1 METRASHV
9 LIGSFVLAVVVLA
22 MGFVLWLGKLSLDR
36 EWDEYRIDFRES
48 VTGLSIGGAVQYN
61 GIQIGEV
68 RRLRLSPEDPS
79 VVQAFVRVTADTPIK
94 TDTRA
99 RLTFTGLTG
108 VVIIELTG
116 GSANAALLTATDGD
130 LAVIQSQPSALTKL
144 LASGEDIVTNVNSL
158 MLRLSGLFSEENLN
172 RITATLAHIEHLTA
186 SAAPHG
192 DELGQAIA
200 DLSEASRL
208 LRNTLQRAEPLMAQ
222 LESIAGHTDTLMSHE
237 ARDLIVSARASLEA
251 ARALADNAN
260 ALLDANSGSLAQLGQ
275 QGLPQVAPALIELRA
290 TLAQL
295 QSTLRALDQD
305 PARYLIGADQAPEV
319 EP

>member
-9 LIGSFVLAVVVLA
+9 LIGSFVLAVLVLG
-22 MGFVLWLGKLSLDR
+22 MLFVLWLGKLSLDR

-61 GIQIGEV
+61 GIQIGDV
-68 RRLRLSPEDPS
+68 RRLRLSPDDPS
-79 VVQAFVRVTADTPIK
+79 VVQAFVRVAADTPIK

-116 GSANAALLTATDGD
+116 GSPDAALLDGNGD
-130 LAVIQSQPSALTKL
+130 ELAIIQSQPSALTKL

-158 MLRLSGLFSEENLN
+158 MLRLSGLFSEENLV
-172 RITATLAHIEHLTA
+172 RVSATLAHLESLTA

-208 LRNTLQRAEPLMAQ
+208 LRSTLQRAEPLMAQ
-222 LESIAGHTDTLMSHE
+222 LESIAGHTDALMSHE
-237 ARDLIVSARASLEA
+237 AREMIVSARASLEA
-251 ARALADNAN
+251 ARTLANNAN
-260 ALLDANSGSLAQLGQ
+260 TLLDANAGALDQLGQ
-275 QGLPQVAPALIELRA
+275 QGLPQIGPTLHELRN

-295 QSTLRALDQD
+295 QSTLSALEQD
-305 PARYLIGADQAPEV
+305 PARYLIGADQAREV